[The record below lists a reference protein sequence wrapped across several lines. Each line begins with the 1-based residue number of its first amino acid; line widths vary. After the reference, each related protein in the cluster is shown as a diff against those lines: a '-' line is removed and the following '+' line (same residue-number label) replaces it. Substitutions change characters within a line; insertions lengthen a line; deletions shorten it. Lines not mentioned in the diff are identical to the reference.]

1 MDYMNMHIRK
11 YNEYCDDTIGLGGGE
26 IIKDLVLKDDYS
38 TIYRVILIVPP
49 VKTGSIQIAI
59 ERESQEYDQQNDSY
73 INTYYTLLNF
83 YNGKVIHLNLPF
95 YKNGIVLDESKNTDD
110 ANMFYFVQMTY
121 EELEKALKVFFDD
134 SLADIII
141 RDLIPISPT
150 E

>member
-11 YNEYCDDTIGLGGGE
+11 YNEYCNDTIGLGGGE

-38 TIYRVILIVPP
+38 TIYRVIFIIPP
-49 VKTGSIQIAI
+49 VKTSSIQIAI
-59 ERESQEYDQQNDSY
+59 EREAQEYDQQNDDY

-83 YNGKVIHLNLPF
+83 YNGKVIHLDLPF
-95 YKNGIVLDESKNTDD
+95 YKNGIVLDESKGTADD
-110 ANMFYFVQMTY
+110 MFYFVQMTY
-121 EELEKALKVFFDD
+121 EELEKALKVFFND

-141 RDLIPISPT
+141 KDLLLMRPT